1 MIPCTVSESAEIRE
15 WVRLPSSGMP
25 QAMPLRQ
32 LAITSVRPY
41 LRILAVRPVMWHVMR
56 PYIREEMPVF
66 TQEPLPWRW
75 GTRCGGWRLDI
86 DISQAPSVKVDI
98 YAKRYVLRMS
108 RGAAKHW
115 EEHRNTQAP
124 AYWVYNLQDYYPD
137 EKQCKHCFQ
146 QDDTQEPM
154 IAVEDL
160 RRLPDTLFPD
170 TPRPLPP
177 LSPGIVYILHAQGT
191 PRIKIGYTS
200 ALTVRL
206 ETLQTASPYPL
217 RVLRSIPTQYAV
229 ALEAA
234 LHRRYASYRKH
245 GEWFELPMAIL
256 QELLSEAFTPTSFT

>member
-1 MIPCTVSESAEIRE
+1 MIPCTVSTSADVRE
-15 WVRLPSSGMP
+15 WARLSSSGSH

-41 LRILAVRPVMWHVMR
+41 LRILAVQPVMWHVMH
-56 PYIREEMPVF
+56 PYIREEMPVM

-75 GTRCGGWRLDI
+75 GTICGGWRLDI

-98 YAKRYVLRMS
+98 YAKRYVRRMS
-108 RGAAKHW
+108 SVGEKHW
-115 EEHRNTQAP
+115 EEHRNAQVP
-124 AYWVYNLQDYYPD
+124 AYWAYNLEFYHNG
-137 EKQCKHCFQ
+137 ERQCKHCFQ
-146 QDDTQEPM
+146 HDDTQEPM

-160 RRLPDTLFPD
+160 RRLPDTYFTATL
-170 TPRPLPP
+170 RPPPP
-177 LSPGIVYILHAQGT
+177 LSPGIVYILHATGT

-200 ALTVRL
+200 SFTVRL

-217 RVLRSIPTQYAV
+217 RVLRTIETQYAV

-245 GEWFELPMAIL
+245 GEWFELPMNIL
-256 QELLSEAFTPTSFT
+256 QELLSETFTTTSFT